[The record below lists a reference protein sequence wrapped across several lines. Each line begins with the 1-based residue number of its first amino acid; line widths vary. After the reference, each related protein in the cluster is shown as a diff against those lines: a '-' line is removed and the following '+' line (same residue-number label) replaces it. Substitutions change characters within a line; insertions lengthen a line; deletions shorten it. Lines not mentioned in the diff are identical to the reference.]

1 MEAKK
6 NTAETDV
13 IYKILRW
20 ILEKKANSKMKQSFW
35 SKHLFL
41 SIQEVNIFSNLLWLG
56 QNYKN
61 IVSSFCQAL
70 SNGVE

>member
-1 MEAKK
+1 
-6 NTAETDV
+6 
-13 IYKILRW
+13 
-20 ILEKKANSKMKQSFW
+20 MKQSLW

-61 IVSSFCQAL
+61 IVSSFCQAHL
-70 SNGVE
+70 SWVIWDMATQWEGYLK